1 MGVAAPF
8 IAMAGIGAGASYLAA
23 KSAPKPPTPIR
34 SLPEGQSAV
43 SRFKPTNYMSIMNT
57 LMGDKMEIIKDI
69 NGRMNISISNPKGS
83 NVKIAPDRNIP
94 EQALAVIMLSES
106 MTDLGNAIE
115 EMERTSP
122 YLIPQNQELINS
134 YKTAVNNAL
143 DRGFDFK
150 QQSIDGKLSKM
161 GLSNSSTAL
170 GVQIALARERAN
182 AMAEAEL
189 KQAELAQGLKQ
200 QAIGNLVTRGN
211 MLQNQTNTELDRF
224 KAENAT
230 GLQLR
235 GQDIQK
241 DIAEASLA
249 QDRQKFLTAAGI
261 DALNT
266 GNQQSIKAGVVDA
279 KRVDSLNNAQYQR
292 YELMP
297 RNPWQAAGNVYVG
310 DALSGVVD
318 SVKNTITGE
327 NLPVKVD
334 ESKEGLPWLNKGL
347 NLFKK

>member
-8 IAMAGIGAGASYLAA
+8 VAMAAAGAGASYLAA
-23 KSAPKPPTPIR
+23 KSAPKPPAPIR
-34 SLPEGQSAV
+34 SLPKGQSAV

-57 LMGDKMEIIKDI
+57 LMGDKMEIIKDV

-115 EMERTSP
+115 EMEQTSP

-150 QQSIDGKLSKM
+150 QQAIDTKLSKM
-161 GLSNSSTAL
+161 GLTNSSTAL
-170 GVQIALARERAN
+170 GVQVALARERAN

-200 QAIGNLVTRGN
+200 QAISNIMNRGK
-211 MLQNQTNTELDRF
+211 LLSEQGKIEVDRF
-224 KAENAT
+224 KAESAI
-230 GLQLR
+230 GAELR
-235 GQDIQK
+235 DQDFK
-241 DIAEASLA
+241 KEIALTSLE

-261 DALNT
+261 DAFNAANNQALNAE
-266 GNQQSIKAGVVDA
+266 NVDTN
-279 KRVDSLNNAQYQR
+279 KINSLNNAQNAQYDR
-292 YELMP
+292 KRKPFSEALGTLGGSLMT
-297 RNPWQAAGNVYVG
+297 AGTNFVG
-310 DALSGVVD
+310 KTLFEDAFPD
-318 SVKNTITGE
+318 A
-327 NLPVKVD
+327 
-334 ESKEGLPWLNKGL
+334 NK
-347 NLFKK
+347 KKKII

>member
-8 IAMAGIGAGASYLAA
+8 IGMAAVGAGASYLAA
-23 KSAPKPPTPIR
+23 KSAPKPPAPIR

-57 LMGDKMEIIKDI
+57 LMGDQMEIIKDV
-69 NGRMNISISNPKGS
+69 NGRMNISIGNAKGRS
-83 NVKIAPDRNIP
+83 VVPLQERNIP

-122 YLIPQNQELINS
+122 YLIPQNQELIDS
-134 YKTAVNNAL
+134 YRTAVNNAL
-143 DRGFDFK
+143 DRGFDFR
-150 QQSIDGKLSKM
+150 QQAIDTKLSKM

-200 QAIGNLVTRGN
+200 QAISNLVTRGK
-211 MLQNQTNTELDRF
+211 LIQDQANTEMERF
-224 KAENAT
+224 KAENTT

-235 GQDIQK
+235 GQDIQRE
-241 DIAEASLA
+241 IAQSTLE

-261 DALNT
+261 DAFNAANNQALNAE
-266 GNQQSIKAGVVDA
+266 NVDTN
-279 KRVDSLNNAQYQR
+279 KINSLNNAQNAQFDR
-292 YELMP
+292 TRKPFSEALGTLGGSLMS
-297 RNPWQAAGNVYVG
+297 AGTNFMG
-310 DALSGVVD
+310 QSIFEEAFA
-318 SVKNTITGE
+318 NA
-327 NLPVKVD
+327 
-334 ESKEGLPWLNKGL
+334 NK
-347 NLFKK
+347 KKK

>member
-8 IAMAGIGAGASYLAA
+8 IGMAAAGAGASYLAA
-23 KSAPKPPTPIR
+23 KSAPKPPAPIR

-57 LMGDKMEIIKDI
+57 LMGDQMEIIKDV

-134 YKTAVNNAL
+134 YRTAVSSAL

-150 QQSIDGKLSKM
+150 QQAIDTKLSKM
-161 GLSNSSTAL
+161 GLTNSSTAL
-170 GVQIALARERAN
+170 GVQVALARERAN

-200 QAIGNLVTRGN
+200 QAIGNLMNRGK
-211 MLQNQTNTELDRF
+211 LLSEQGKIEVDRF
-224 KAENAT
+224 KTESAIGAE
-230 GLQLR
+230 LR
-235 GQDIQK
+235 DQDFK
-241 DIAEASLA
+241 KEIALTSLE

-261 DALNT
+261 DMFNNANNQALNAQ
-266 GNQQSIKAGVVDA
+266 NVDTN
-279 KRVDSLNNAQYQR
+279 RINSLNSAQYGQYDR
-292 YELMP
+292 TRKPFSEALGTLGGSLMT
-297 RNPWQAAGNVYVG
+297 AGTNFVG
-310 DALSGVVD
+310 KTLFEDAFPN
-318 SVKNTITGE
+318 KNRE
-327 NLPVKVD
+327 
-334 ESKEGLPWLNKGL
+334 
-347 NLFKK
+347 KKII

>member
-1 MGVAAPF
+1 MGAAVPF
-8 IAMAGIGAGASYLAA
+8 VAMAAAGAGASYLAA

-57 LMGDKMEIIKDI
+57 LMGDQMEIIKDV

-115 EMERTSP
+115 EMEQTSP

-150 QQSIDGKLSKM
+150 QQAIDTKLSKM
-161 GLSNSSTAL
+161 GLTNSSTAL
-170 GVQIALARERAN
+170 GVQVALARERAN

-200 QAIGNLVTRGN
+200 QAISNIMNRGK
-211 MLQNQTNTELDRF
+211 LLSEQGKIEVDRF
-224 KAENAT
+224 KAESAI
-230 GLQLR
+230 GAELR
-235 GQDIQK
+235 DQDFK
-241 DIAEASLA
+241 KEIALTSLD
-249 QDRQKFLTAAGI
+249 QDRQKFLTAAGL

-266 GNQQSIKAGVVDA
+266 GNQQSINAGAVDA
-279 KRVDSLNNAQYQR
+279 SRVAGLNNAQYQKYSMTSNPMREMFGTFGGALAGR
-292 YELMP
+292 Y
-297 RNPWQAAGNVYVG
+297 R
-310 DALSGVVD
+310 
-318 SVKNTITGE
+318 
-327 NLPVKVD
+327 
-334 ESKEGLPWLNKGL
+334 
-347 NLFKK
+347 

>member
-34 SLPEGQSAV
+34 SLPNGQSAV

-94 EQALAVIMLSES
+94 EKALAVIMLSES
-106 MTDLGNAIE
+106 MTDLGKAIE
-115 EMERTSP
+115 ELEITSP

-200 QAIGNLVTRGN
+200 QAISNLMNRGK
-211 MLQNQTNTELDRF
+211 LLSEQGKIEVDRF

-230 GLQLR
+230 GLELR
-235 GQDIQK
+235 DQDFK
-241 DIAEASLA
+241 REIAQTSLE

-261 DALNT
+261 DMFNNANNQALNAQ
-266 GNQQSIKAGVVDA
+266 NVDTN
-279 KRVDSLNNAQYQR
+279 RINSLNSAQYGQYDR
-292 YELMP
+292 TRKPFSEALGTLGGSLMT
-297 RNPWQAAGNVYVG
+297 AGTNFVG
-310 DALSGVVD
+310 KTLFEDAFPN
-318 SVKNTITGE
+318 KNRE
-327 NLPVKVD
+327 
-334 ESKEGLPWLNKGL
+334 
-347 NLFKK
+347 KKII

>member
-8 IAMAGIGAGASYLAA
+8 IGMAAAGAGASYLAA
-23 KSAPKPPTPIR
+23 KSAPKPPAPIR

-57 LMGDKMEIIKDI
+57 LMGDKMEIVKDV
-69 NGRMNISISNPKGS
+69 NGKMNISISNPKGS
-83 NVKIAPDRNIP
+83 SVVPMQERNIP

-115 EMERTSP
+115 EMEQTSP

-150 QQSIDGKLSKM
+150 QQAIDTKLSKM

-200 QAIGNLVTRGN
+200 QAIGNLVTRGKL
-211 MLQNQTNTELDRF
+211 MQDQANTEMERF
-224 KAENAT
+224 KAENTT

-235 GQDIQK
+235 GQDIQRE
-241 DIAEASLA
+241 IAQSTLE

-261 DALNT
+261 DVFNAANNQALNAE
-266 GNQQSIKAGVVDA
+266 NVDTN
-279 KRVDSLNNAQYQR
+279 KINSLNNAQNAQYDR
-292 YELMP
+292 KRKPFSEALGTLGGGLMT
-297 RNPWQAAGNVYVG
+297 AGTNFVG
-310 DALSGVVD
+310 QSLFEEAFPDAN
-318 SVKNTITGE
+318 KKK
-327 NLPVKVD
+327 KVI
-334 ESKEGLPWLNKGL
+334 
-347 NLFKK
+347 

>member
-8 IAMAGIGAGASYLAA
+8 IGMAAVGAGASYLAA
-23 KSAPKPPTPIR
+23 KSAPKPPAPIR

-57 LMGDKMEIIKDI
+57 LMGDQMEIIKDI

-200 QAIGNLVTRGN
+200 QAISNIMNRGK
-211 MLQNQTNTELDRF
+211 LLSEQGKIEVDRF
-224 KAENAT
+224 KAESAI
-230 GLQLR
+230 GAELR
-235 GQDIQK
+235 DQDFK
-241 DIAEASLA
+241 KEIALTSLE

-261 DALNT
+261 DAFNAANNQALNAE
-266 GNQQSIKAGVVDA
+266 NVDTN
-279 KRVDSLNNAQYQR
+279 KINSLNNAQNAQYDR
-292 YELMP
+292 TRKPFSEALGTLGGSLMS
-297 RNPWQAAGNVYVG
+297 AGTNFVG
-310 DALSGVVD
+310 KTLFEDAFPN
-318 SVKNTITGE
+318 KNRE
-327 NLPVKVD
+327 
-334 ESKEGLPWLNKGL
+334 
-347 NLFKK
+347 KKII

>member
-1 MGVAAPF
+1 MGAAVPF
-8 IAMAGIGAGASYLAA
+8 VAMAAAGAGASYLAA

-34 SLPEGQSAV
+34 SLPEGQSAA

-57 LMGDKMEIIKDI
+57 LMGDQMEIIKDV

-134 YKTAVNNAL
+134 YRTAVSSAL

-150 QQSIDGKLSKM
+150 QQAIDTKLSKM
-161 GLSNSSTAL
+161 GLTNSSTAL
-170 GVQIALARERAN
+170 GVQVALARERAN

-200 QAIGNLVTRGN
+200 QAIGNLMNRGK
-211 MLQNQTNTELDRF
+211 LLSEQGKIEVDRF
-224 KAENAT
+224 KTESAIGAE
-230 GLQLR
+230 LR
-235 GQDIQK
+235 DQDFK
-241 DIAEASLA
+241 KEIALTSLE

-261 DALNT
+261 DMFNNANNQALNAQ
-266 GNQQSIKAGVVDA
+266 NVDTN
-279 KRVDSLNNAQYQR
+279 RINSLNSAQYGQYDR
-292 YELMP
+292 TRKPFSEALGTLGGSLMT
-297 RNPWQAAGNVYVG
+297 AGTNFVG
-310 DALSGVVD
+310 KTLFEDAFPN
-318 SVKNTITGE
+318 KNRE
-327 NLPVKVD
+327 
-334 ESKEGLPWLNKGL
+334 
-347 NLFKK
+347 KKII

>member
-8 IAMAGIGAGASYLAA
+8 IGMAAVGAGASYLAA
-23 KSAPKPPTPIR
+23 KSAPKPPAPIR

-57 LMGDKMEIIKDI
+57 LMGDQMEIIKDI

-83 NVKIAPDRNIP
+83 NVKIGPDRNIP

-122 YLIPQNQELINS
+122 YLIPQNQELIDS

-200 QAIGNLVTRGN
+200 QAIGNLVTRGKL
-211 MLQNQTNTELDRF
+211 MQDQANTELARF
-224 KAENAT
+224 GTET
-230 GLQLR
+230 GNQMQLR
-235 GQDIQK
+235 GQDIQRE
-241 DIAEASLA
+241 IAQSTLE

-261 DALNT
+261 DAFNAANNQALNAE
-266 GNQQSIKAGVVDA
+266 NVDTN
-279 KRVDSLNNAQYQR
+279 KINSLNNAQNAQYDR
-292 YELMP
+292 TRKPFSEALGTLGGSLMT
-297 RNPWQAAGNVYVG
+297 AGTNFIGQSYFEKAFP
-310 DALSGVVD
+310 D
-318 SVKNTITGE
+318 E
-327 NLPVKVD
+327 N
-334 ESKEGLPWLNKGL
+334 
-347 NLFKK
+347 KKKKII

>member
-1 MGVAAPF
+1 
-8 IAMAGIGAGASYLAA
+8 MAGIGAGASYLAA
-23 KSAPKPPTPIR
+23 KSAPKPPAPIR
-34 SLPEGQSAV
+34 SLPAGQSAV

-57 LMGDKMEIIKDI
+57 LMGDQMEIIKDV

-122 YLIPQNQELINS
+122 YLIPQNQELIDS

-150 QQSIDGKLSKM
+150 QQAIDTKLSKM
-161 GLSNSSTAL
+161 GLTNSSTAL

-200 QAIGNLVTRGN
+200 QAIGNLVTRGKL
-211 MLQNQTNTELDRF
+211 MQDQANTEMERF
-224 KAENAT
+224 KAENTT

-235 GQDIQK
+235 GQDIQRE
-241 DIAEASLA
+241 IAQSTLE

-261 DALNT
+261 DMFNNANNQALNAE
-266 GNQQSIKAGVVDA
+266 NVDTN
-279 KRVDSLNNAQYQR
+279 KINSLNNAQNAQYDR
-292 YELMP
+292 TRKPFSEALGTLGGSLMT
-297 RNPWQAAGNVYVG
+297 AGTNFVG
-310 DALSGVVD
+310 KTLFEDAFPD
-318 SVKNTITGE
+318 A
-327 NLPVKVD
+327 
-334 ESKEGLPWLNKGL
+334 NK
-347 NLFKK
+347 KKKII